1 MQDGDRK
8 EAINILERYH
18 ETEYRVVGL
27 VPVRNMKFKLYLCGH
42 KIREAPWKAA

>member
-18 ETEYRVVGL
+18 ETEYRVVGIWNSNCTY
-27 VPVRNMKFKLYLCGH
+27 VVIKLEKLHGRQPRKNY
-42 KIREAPWKAA
+42 